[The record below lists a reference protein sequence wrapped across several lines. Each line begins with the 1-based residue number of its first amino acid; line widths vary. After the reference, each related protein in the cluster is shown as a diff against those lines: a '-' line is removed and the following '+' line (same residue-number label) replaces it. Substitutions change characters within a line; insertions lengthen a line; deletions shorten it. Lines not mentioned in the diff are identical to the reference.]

1 MNNKEYVLQNHTDDL
16 LSTVY
21 VYGLC
26 ELCHAIGCAEYCK
39 SPKAPH
45 SCEETFKAWLNM
57 EHIVPLRFPIGTM
70 VEVTKDDATWLG
82 YYNGTRANGTH
93 TVCTYKEN
101 VGKKVGEVPQG
112 NTCTL
117 DEIKKVGD

>member
-1 MNNKEYVLQNHTDDL
+1 MTNKEYVLQNHTDDL

-45 SCEETFKAWLNM
+45 SCEETFKSWLDK
-57 EHIVPLRFPIGTM
+57 EHTEELYPIGAV
-70 VEVTKDDATWLG
+70 VEFNAYSNTSYTKRLG
-82 YYNGTRANGTH
+82 YYNGCVGDNQH
-93 TVCTYKEN
+93 CVCIYKEN
-101 VGKKVGEVPQG
+101 IGKSNVGLILNGEA
-112 NTCTL
+112 
-117 DEIKKVGD
+117 IKKVGD